1 MLGTEDE
8 AIVITNISWRKLLPL
23 YSKHNG
29 LLSNSCANYTSAIS
43 TKVMFHINDNNA
55 AVIKTWKITVTW
67 NETKICDKMCKLI
80 NEIYKDCND
89 VRKISEKKNL
99 MMLVNSLR
107 RFEKRISYLRIIISL
122 HYLCRCMYSYGY

>member
-29 LLSNSCANYTSAIS
+29 LLCDSCANYTSAIS
-43 TKVMFHINDNNA
+43 TKIMFHINDDNA
-55 AVIKTWKITVTW
+55 AVIKNMENNGEV

-89 VRKISEKKNL
+89 VRKISEK
-99 MMLVNSLR
+99 
-107 RFEKRISYLRIIISL
+107 RI
-122 HYLCRCMYSYGY
+122 